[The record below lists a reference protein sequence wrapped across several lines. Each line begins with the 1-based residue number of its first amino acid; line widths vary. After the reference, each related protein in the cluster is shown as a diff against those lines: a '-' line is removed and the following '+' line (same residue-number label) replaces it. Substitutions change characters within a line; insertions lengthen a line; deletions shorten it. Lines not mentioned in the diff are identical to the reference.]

1 MKVDLPE
8 IKIKIKEKNADLL
21 KIKIK
26 IKKKKV
32 DLLKI
37 KIKIRKFDLPD
48 SPVPS
53 RRIL

>member
-8 IKIKIKEKNADLL
+8 IKIKIKKKKVDLL
-21 KIKIK
+21 EIK

-32 DLLKI
+32 DLL

>member
-8 IKIKIKEKNADLL
+8 IKL
-21 KIKIK
+21 KIKKKKVDLLEIK

-32 DLLKI
+32 DLL

>member
-8 IKIKIKEKNADLL
+8 IKIKIMKKKVDLL

-37 KIKIRKFDLPD
+37 KIRKFDLPD

>member
-8 IKIKIKEKNADLL
+8 IKL
-21 KIKIK
+21 K

-32 DLLKI
+32 DLL

>member
-8 IKIKIKEKNADLL
+8 IKTKINIKKVDLL
-21 KIKIK
+21 EIK

-32 DLLKI
+32 DSL